1 MSSMVWLETVSHL
14 VLDKPSDIGDVF
26 GIQNKFN
33 GLGIMLD
40 TFKTGN
46 VDNSPCKFDAWRWKR
61 HVQ

>member
-1 MSSMVWLETVSHL
+1 MELTFHIHNPDVKHGL
-14 VLDKPSDIGDVF
+14 VGDGLAIWFLDKPSDIGDVF

-46 VDNSPCKFDAWRWKR
+46 VDNSPM
-61 HVQ
+61 